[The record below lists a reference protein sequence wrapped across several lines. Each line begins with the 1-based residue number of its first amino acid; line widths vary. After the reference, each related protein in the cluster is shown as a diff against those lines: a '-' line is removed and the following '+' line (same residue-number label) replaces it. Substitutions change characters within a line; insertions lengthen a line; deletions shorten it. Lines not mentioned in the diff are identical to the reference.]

1 MERRGQL
8 EGRVAIVT
16 GGANGQGAAMARL
29 FVAEGARVVVGD
41 IDDTAGAALAKE
53 LGESALFL
61 NLDIASRSDWE
72 HVMESCL
79 SKFGRLDI
87 LVNNAAI
94 YDWLSFEDT
103 TDEDFERFWRV
114 NQLGTFIGMK
124 VATEPLKATKGCI
137 INMSSVGGAG
147 GYPGILAYATSKW
160 ALRGMTKCA
169 ARDLGHYGIR
179 VNAILPGVIDT
190 AMVAHLPEETRQGWL
205 ASMPLGRLG
214 VPEDVAK
221 VALFLASDASAYM
234 TGADMVVDAGMTA

>member
-1 MERRGQL
+1 MEGGGQL
-8 EGRVAIVT
+8 SGRVVIVT
-16 GGANGQGAAMARL
+16 GGANGQGAAMTRL
-29 FVAEGARVVVGD
+29 FVSEGARVVVGD
-41 IDDTAGAALAKE
+41 IDDSAGTALVKE
-53 LGESALFL
+53 LGDSAIFAH
-61 NLDIASRSDWE
+61 LDIASRSDWE
-72 HVMESCL
+72 RTIENCL
-79 SKFGRLDI
+79 SKYGKLDV

-94 YDWLSFEDT
+94 YDWLSIEDT

-124 VATEPLKATKGCI
+124 VAIDPLKATRGSI
-137 INMSSVGGAG
+137 INMSSIGGAG

-169 ARDLGHYGIR
+169 ARDLGQYGIR

-214 VPEDVAK
+214 IPDDVAK
-221 VALFLASDASAYM
+221 IALFLASDASAYM
-234 TGADMVVDAGMTA
+234 TGTDIVVDAGMTA